1 MDRALTPEQSGQ
13 SPCLLQHEPCYIQD
27 MSTNGTRLNGKRLP
41 RPPYKHPMDARV
53 RIFHGD
59 ELVLSLTPEGEEL
72 GYVGSSDVAFAAE
85 VMQIRCQPLPYLTQR
100 RREVGL
106 PWVAAPDGVDV
117 LLFVMKKE
125 RVSSAEQETLAYV
138 TQLLFGP
145 ECLPNLYM
153 VITRAGRLARDA
165 ESREHW
171 LQEQVASSPQ
181 FAAMVA
187 LLGPAPLS
195 RLLFVENADMAEA
208 ESPEEIHLAES
219 RRSKALQDLHSLLQ
233 RHHATPFRHGIMHR
247 AGQLQ
252 AAHLAELRR
261 ELESKLEA
269 EMRAELTKDRGALEA
284 ERLRFQQEVEG
295 QRRELREQEEELR
308 RRLESEWSR
317 MRWEFERQAKERA
330 RQDLENV
337 AKEIVEQTETEVV
350 QQTGAKRGRRCN
362 VM

>member
-85 VMQIRCQPLPYLTQR
+85 
-100 RREVGL
+100 
-106 PWVAAPDGVDV
+106 APDGVDV